1 MPRTTG
7 LAAIL
12 EEPVFRDCQT
22 TGCLPIHEFVGGNTW
37 VPQLL
42 QDTENWR
49 LPSPHVDELNDTIV
63 SARNMLQKAASM
75 MMTVET
81 SGTVKVATVRVTNE
95 TGHKL
100 PTGYPEGRRMWLNL
114 KAYDASNSLIYESGV
129 YTTASGVLDYQN
141 PTTKVYET
149 KLGITPEL
157 ATLLD
162 RPDIPASGGESF
174 HFVLNNTILKDNRI
188 PPRGYTVAGFDQP
201 GLRPVGTAYADGQYW
216 DDTSYTLPLE
226 TERVVATLYYQTS
239 SKEYIDFL
247 RVKGGADGGVLG
259 TMWDDLKS
267 PPEWM
272 AQAAYPP
279 AVQEASFSYLPL
291 TPFEDEPVTFSAEI
305 SPTDAATP
313 VTHTW
318 QFGDGSPISV
328 TTTPTISHLFE
339 AAGSYTVWLTATN
352 ITGSDSVSQPVEV
365 VAPVLD
371 TAFSYQPLVPQG
383 SQSIVFSAVVS
394 PANATGPVTYTWQFG
409 DGSLLAQTTAS
420 TISHSYG
427 AAGQYQ
433 VVLTTSNAYGQA
445 SYSQTVEVVEP
456 IIKTSFSHQPVIAVE
471 NELITFTAAVTPA
484 DATEPVTYSWQF
496 GDGSAVTTTAA
507 STTTHTYGGFGS
519 YTVALT
525 AANAYGQASYSAT
538 VTVASAA
545 QAVEGTSFTYQPVEP
560 IVSQPVTFTA
570 IYTPGYA
577 TPPVTYSWQFEGGGM
592 SVDTLSATITHTYA
606 ATGTYVV
613 MLTTSNPYGQ
623 SVHTQTVTIASGST
637 VEPDER
643 IYLPMVVKS
652 N

>member
-1 MPRTTG
+1 
-7 LAAIL
+7 
-12 EEPVFRDCQT
+12 
-22 TGCLPIHEFVGGNTW
+22 
-37 VPQLL
+37 
-42 QDTENWR
+42 
-49 LPSPHVDELNDTIV
+49 
-63 SARNMLQKAASM
+63 
-75 MMTVET
+75 
-81 SGTVKVATVRVTNE
+81 
-95 TGHKL
+95 
-100 PTGYPEGRRMWLNL
+100 
-114 KAYDASNSLIYESGV
+114 
-129 YTTASGVLDYQN
+129 
-141 PTTKVYET
+141 
-149 KLGITPEL
+149 
-157 ATLLD
+157 
-162 RPDIPASGGESF
+162 
-174 HFVLNNTILKDNRI
+174 
-188 PPRGYTVAGFDQP
+188 
-201 GLRPVGTAYADGQYW
+201 
-216 DDTSYTLPLE
+216 
-226 TERVVATLYYQTS
+226 
-239 SKEYIDFL
+239 
-247 RVKGGADGGVLG
+247 
-259 TMWDDLKS
+259 
-267 PPEWM
+267 M

-291 TPFEDEPVTFSAEI
+291 TPFENEAVTFSAEI
-305 SPTDAATP
+305 SPTDAAMP

-318 QFGDGSPISV
+318 QFGDGSPLST

-427 AAGQYQ
+427 AGGQYQ

-456 IIKTSFSHQPVIAVE
+456 VIKTSFSHQPVIAVE

-507 STTTHTYGGFGS
+507 STTTHTYSGFGS

-623 SVHTQTVTIASGST
+623 SVHTQTVTIAPGST